1 MHIWGSGGLATLA
14 GDPKPQ
20 PREEPWSVVITALG

>member
-1 MHIWGSGGLATLA
+1 MHFWGCGGIATLA

-20 PREEPWSVVITALG
+20 LHKGPWAVVITALG